1 MIMHIHDFRF
11 KLHKDI
17 IPALLHLL
25 EKLLIIL
32 LPLPFFMVFLG
43 TQGIIEEN
51 SPDSLANF
59 NAMSSGF
66 FDSLGMHALI
76 ILGALG
82 ITLIIWF
89 ITRKIWRNSE
99 QQSARML
106 SEETRS
112 EEHKEDQ

>member
-1 MIMHIHDFRF
+1 MHIHDFRF
-11 KLHKDI
+11 KLFKDI
-17 IPALLHLL
+17 IPALLNIL
-25 EKLLIIL
+25 EKLLILI

-51 SPDSLANF
+51 SPDNLANF

-99 QQSARML
+99 QKSGRMVP
-106 SEETRS
+106 EESTS
-112 EEHKEDQ
+112 EEHEDNQ